1 MIELPNKFKLDIDTK
16 RFNLTPLV
24 VIDERIYLS
33 TEKLFLETNYEP
45 LIKDVGTI
53 HQSFDFQKK
62 KVTISSTN
70 ITLYNIDYEESRID
84 KPFTEKLFNPSTI
97 NKKVD
102 IYYKSQSAES
112 LEDCLKVYSGI
123 VRNIK
128 EGLDTIKIRVE
139 DLSEEVLHKKLP
151 AEYVRDD
158 IEVPDRYKNKRVPM
172 VYGYVENAPCVYY
185 NIYQSSI
192 ENGGGKYSITP
203 DSFDI
208 QLTENPK
215 VFDNNIYLDIRTT
228 SNLFSEESEGT
239 LYQSSVKE
247 QFNILS
253 NMILIDR
260 TLNVGG
266 ETPADI
272 GSYDGTP
279 ISYNMVEISH
289 KSPVVFTGG
298 TYDIHYEGNKKS
310 ANVQMFKDI
319 AGNTPSLS
327 ALGSYLSIKDFEDIP
342 SDIASYGW
350 LYGPQSTLAD
360 NLGYDNIYGETI
372 INFEA
377 RQFAS
382 ENKVTKTLPTTTGDK
397 EILSWVGLVYSL
409 EAEVV
414 ETSSSPRYPRLF
426 FRWVDL
432 SAEIWDV
439 GEDDDEFGAG
449 IFRKIGTAFPNIKT
463 KDLMNKGFSIL
474 QRKLEGGTWRL
485 EDIDQGDG
493 FKYLR
498 LNNLEISRTAILD
511 DFISYDIYADVY
523 GRVDNIAGT
532 YTGTQQFTLSQR
544 QDYFEGRTGAGLQ
557 AGSTERLIK
566 SPVARQVA
574 KPARPAK
581 RPAIK
586 KQKTKIGVKY

>member
-439 GEDDDEFGAG
+439 SEDDDEFGAG

-544 QDYFEGRTGAGLQ
+544 QDYFEGRTGADMQ

>member
-208 QLTENPK
+208 QLAENPK

-414 ETSSSPRYPRLF
+414 ETSSSPKYPRLF

-485 EDIDQGDG
+485 ENIDQGDG

-544 QDYFEGRTGAGLQ
+544 QDYFEGRTGADMQ

-586 KQKTKIGVKY
+586 KQKTKTGVKY